1 MEVIR
6 KLILTGPLFAAAALA
21 AVSTAHGTAAADR
34 ANVPRLIVPMACEV
48 GKTCL
53 IQKLVDHDS
62 GPGRRDHRCGTL
74 TTDGHDGIDI
84 RLRTMQD
91 MAQGYAVLAAAGG
104 VVLRVRDGE
113 PDISILER
121 GNANGRDA
129 GNGVVIDH
137 GNGWETQYSHLK
149 RGSLIVRPGQRI
161 AAGERLGLVGMSGNS
176 EFPHLHFS
184 VRLHGKPVDPFIGAT
199 VPAACDATKIRPGL
213 WTTDAARALAY
224 TPTAPITLGL
234 ASRVPPRAVAD
245 RAIPPAVEGA
255 TLPLLIW
262 VDLIGAQDGD
272 VQIFE
277 IQGPDGTLLHSQT
290 LPVSKGGLSWFAFSG
305 KRAPAAGWQKGRYVG
320 SYILK
325 RDGTAIVQQQTFAT
339 MP

>member
-1 MEVIR
+1 MVLPSAEMMLLPRSGEPSRWR
-6 KLILTGPLFAAAALA
+6 KVAQETTGLALA
-21 AVSTAHGTAAADR
+21 CLASYERRKEEAFRPLAHPTLDGLLRMSDDCGVTQHSRFGAPDR
-34 ANVPRLIVPMACEV
+34 SHGYCTDDNSRALSLMARL
-48 GKTCL
+48 
-53 IQKLVDHDS
+53 
-62 GPGRRDHRCGTL
+62 
-74 TTDGHDGIDI
+74 
-84 RLRTMQD
+84 
-91 MAQGYAVLAAAGG
+91 AG
-104 VVLRVRDGE
+104 E
-113 PDISILER
+113 
-121 GNANGRDA
+121 
-129 GNGVVIDH
+129 
-137 GNGWETQYSHLK
+137 
-149 RGSLIVRPGQRI
+149 GSLD

-277 IQGPDGTLLHSQT
+277 IQGPDGALLHSQT

-320 SYILK
+320 SYILQ
-325 RDGTAIVQQQTFAT
+325 RDGATIVQQRTFAT
-339 MP
+339 IP

>member
-1 MEVIR
+1 
-6 KLILTGPLFAAAALA
+6 
-21 AVSTAHGTAAADR
+21 
-34 ANVPRLIVPMACEV
+34 
-48 GKTCL
+48 
-53 IQKLVDHDS
+53 
-62 GPGRRDHRCGTL
+62 
-74 TTDGHDGIDI
+74 
-84 RLRTMQD
+84 
-91 MAQGYAVLAAAGG
+91 
-104 VVLRVRDGE
+104 
-113 PDISILER
+113 
-121 GNANGRDA
+121 
-129 GNGVVIDH
+129 
-137 GNGWETQYSHLK
+137 
-149 RGSLIVRPGQRI
+149 
-161 AAGERLGLVGMSGNS
+161 MSGNS

-277 IQGPDGTLLHSQT
+277 IQGPDGALLHSQT
-290 LPVSKGGLSWFAFSG
+290 LPVSKGGLSWFAYSG
-305 KRAPAAGWQKGRYVG
+305 KRAPAAGWPKGRYVG

-325 RDGTAIVQQQTFAT
+325 RDGATIVQQRTFAT
-339 MP
+339 IP